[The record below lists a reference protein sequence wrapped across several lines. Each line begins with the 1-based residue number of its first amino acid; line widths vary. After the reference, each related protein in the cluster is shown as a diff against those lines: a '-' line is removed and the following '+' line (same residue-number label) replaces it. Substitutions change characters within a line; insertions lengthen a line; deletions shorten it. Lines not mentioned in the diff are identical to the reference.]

1 MTPTEESVAAL
12 WAGALGAAPQDAD
25 TDFFAAGGT
34 SLALVQLLAE
44 VQEAW
49 GVELPLDRLFT
60 EGFTVRSASAAV
72 DELMLSGLSAAELQA
87 LEAEL
92 DGMNEEDVQALLA
105 GSESRGGF
113 GPAVARTAT
122 RAEQA

>member
-12 WAGALGAAPQDAD
+12 WAGALGAAPRDAD

-34 SLALVQLLAE
+34 SLALVRLLAE
-44 VQEAW
+44 VQETW

-72 DELMLSGLSAAELQA
+72 DELLLSGLSAAELQA

-92 DGMNEEDVQALLA
+92 DGMDEEEVQALLA
-105 GSESRGGF
+105 GSGYRGGF
-113 GPAVARTAT
+113 GSDDAGTGTGVER
-122 RAEQA
+122 E